1 MKDFDANQQT
11 LRDYNYVSIV
21 RRPIEDKQGEWFWL
35 YTCSCQAG
43 YSTLASG
50 ISETV
55 GASRSEL
62 PFPSCLHSTVAKALL
77 VDMDTELGV
86 SPSAQMDA
94 DVADLNLQPD
104 LFEVDLTGTLPQVGV
119 MADNTVAVV
128 GAQRSALTCFTCVH
142 KTHCTHCSV
151 VQQYMSAIIDESK
164 VSLLPNGFLVLRDLL
179 VNVKSDRSGSES
191 HPSSVVKGV
200 SNTPIPH
207 TPSVDE
213 PLHLTEAIPEN
224 SRCPQCSL
232 QLYSKTDRVYIGRYP
247 MISMIKV
254 LSIKGEHLKYNITAK
269 ALNFFLCGHGCVK
282 YMTVYLLL

>member
-1 MKDFDANQQT
+1 MHVFLNQFLAMTYRPVTAIIAWHKSHASLRYPCITCEYIVT
-11 LRDYNYVSIV
+11 LCSY
-21 RRPIEDKQGEWFWL
+21 L
-35 YTCSCQAG
+35 Y
-43 YSTLASG
+43 Y
-50 ISETV
+50 
-55 GASRSEL
+55 
-62 PFPSCLHSTVAKALL
+62 
-77 VDMDTELGV
+77 
-86 SPSAQMDA
+86 A
-94 DVADLNLQPD
+94 DLQPD

-224 SRCPQCSL
+224 SRCPECSL

-254 LSIKGEHLKYNITAK
+254 LSIKGEHLKYSITAK

-282 YMTVYLLL
+282 YRTVYLLL